1 MPPYAPYAII
11 YAPIVKEHLRSID
24 RKHYTL
30 IRTII
35 QERLA
40 YEPNEAN
47 RNRKPLKRTVFESAT
62 WELRFG
68 QTICF
73 GCSMTSIMR
82 NVKSLFL
89 PSGSKCATRSLSE
102 GRRSIYENR
111 ISCGCQGKTQCLPQ
125 SK

>member
-1 MPPYAPYAII
+1 MPPHAPYTII

-40 YEPNEAN
+40 YEPNEEN

-68 QTICF
+68 PD
-73 GCSMTSIMR
+73 
-82 NVKSLFL
+82 NLFRVFYDIHHAEREVAIL
-89 PSGSKCATRSLSE
+89 AIGIKVRDTVVIGGEVIDL
-102 GRRSIYENR
+102 
-111 ISCGCQGKTQCLPQ
+111 
-125 SK
+125 

>member
-1 MPPYAPYAII
+1 MPPYAPYTII

-68 QTICF
+68 PD
-73 GCSMTSIMR
+73 
-82 NVKSLFL
+82 NLFRVFYDIHHAEREVAIL
-89 PSGSKCATRSLSE
+89 AIGIKVRDTVFIGGEAIDL
-102 GRRSIYENR
+102 
-111 ISCGCQGKTQCLPQ
+111 
-125 SK
+125 